1 MSTSRHIVPLGGLR
15 RSVEGPATDLLHA
28 ALIGGADID
37 LSAATIPPAGVTIT
51 KFSLVGGLDLT
62 VPDGVRVE
70 LRGLTL
76 FGGQRI
82 SPGSA
87 APDAP
92 GVRVRDFDL
101 VGGIKVRAA

>member
-15 RSVEGPATDLLHA
+15 RRVEGPATDLLHV
-28 ALIGGADID
+28 ALIGGADLD
-37 LSAATIPPAGVTIT
+37 LSAATIPPAGITIT
-51 KFSLVGGLDLT
+51 KASLVGGLDLT

-76 FGGQRI
+76 FGAQHV
-82 SPGSA
+82 SPGPA

-92 GVRVRDFDL
+92 VIRIRHFGL
-101 VGGIKVRAA
+101 VGGLRVHT